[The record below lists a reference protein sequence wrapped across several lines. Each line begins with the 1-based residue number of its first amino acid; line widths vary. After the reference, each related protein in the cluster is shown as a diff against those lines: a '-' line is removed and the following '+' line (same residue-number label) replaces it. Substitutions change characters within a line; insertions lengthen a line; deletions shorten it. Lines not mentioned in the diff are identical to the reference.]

1 MLKTSCIRHGKTPCT
16 SVYVKVV
23 VFLVWEIHVSSD
35 IVAVQD
41 DGLKACW
48 MFREFPV
55 WLAAVMPVN
64 VFHMRWGIDV
74 QCEQLQAACPWN
86 MKRRRHHPQRFN
98 EGYKLSVINPIKID
112 IPRVGDLQGKMD
124 ARQSIITWAALNL
137 LVSTL
142 LSAKHE
148 LRSASSPLHIYQMV
162 LVKLILVLSSE
173 DWGNLMD
180 CYLEGNELVQ
190 REQTAGIA

>member
-1 MLKTSCIRHGKTPCT
+1 MLKTTSCTRHGKTACT
-16 SVYVKVV
+16 SVYVSYCIPGLRTTCL
-23 VFLVWEIHVSSD
+23 FRRSSS
-35 IVAVQD
+35 AR
-41 DGLKACW
+41 W
-48 MFREFPV
+48 SEFPAEFPA
-55 WLAAVMPVN
+55 WLVAVMPVN
-64 VFHMRWGIDV
+64 VFHVRWGIDV
-74 QCEQLQAACPWN
+74 PWEQLEAACPWN
-86 MKRRRHHPQRFN
+86 MKRRRHHTQRFN

-137 LVSTL
+137 LISTL

-148 LRSASSPLHIYQMV
+148 LTSAASPLHIYQMV
-162 LVKLILVLSSE
+162 LVKLIMVLSSE

-190 REQTAGIA
+190 REQKAGIA